1 MIAAGLWPN
10 IISSDVHELFETM
23 HDDLRIDYSLAS
35 SFPPRPARHPFSE
48 ALAVVTINPGPRAAR
63 RR

>member
-23 HDDLRIDYSLAS
+23 HDDSRLVALAS
-35 SFPPRPARHPFSE
+35 
-48 ALAVVTINPGPRAAR
+48 V
-63 RR
+63 

>member
-23 HDDLRIDYSLAS
+23 HDDLLQSCQLIPACL
-35 SFPPRPARHPFSE
+35 ARHRFSE
-48 ALAVVTINPGPRAAR
+48 ALAVVTTNPGPRAA
-63 RR
+63 